1 MKILGLQHDIVWEDP
16 TANFVRVKEQLS
28 AARPEP
34 GTLVVLPEMFGTGFT
49 MNAALAEQE
58 TGPTSQFLSNLAREH
73 QVGIVAGVALVGA
86 DGLPRNCAVAF
97 SSAGEQVSSYA
108 KMRPFNPGGE
118 GKSYAAGRQVVA
130 FRSGEWTISPFICYD
145 LRFPELFRTAAAL
158 HRPDLFVVIANF
170 PARRADQWRLM
181 LQARAIEN
189 QAWVIGVNRVGSDPV
204 AVYAGH
210 SLIANPY
217 GQIVAE
223 AGETQEILRWELDLQ
238 LVRDYRRNLP
248 FLDDMGT
255 GWGRA
260 LQD

>member
-1 MKILGLQHDIVWEDP
+1 MIKCGMKILVFEYI
-16 TANFVRVKEQLS
+16 
-28 AARPEP
+28 
-34 GTLVVLPEMFGTGFT
+34 TG
-49 MNAALAEQE
+49 
-58 TGPTSQFLSNLAREH
+58 G
-73 QVGIVAGVALVGA
+73 G
-86 DGLPRNCAVAF
+86 
-97 SSAGEQVSSYA
+97 
-108 KMRPFNPGGE
+108 FNKQKPPDSLKNE
-118 GKSYAAGRQVVA
+118 G
-130 FRSGEWTISPFICYD
+130 
-145 LRFPELFRTAAAL
+145 
-158 HRPDLFVVIANF
+158 
-170 PARRADQWRLM
+170 RLM

-217 GQIVAE
+217 GQIVAG

-248 FLDDMGT
+248 FLDDVGT